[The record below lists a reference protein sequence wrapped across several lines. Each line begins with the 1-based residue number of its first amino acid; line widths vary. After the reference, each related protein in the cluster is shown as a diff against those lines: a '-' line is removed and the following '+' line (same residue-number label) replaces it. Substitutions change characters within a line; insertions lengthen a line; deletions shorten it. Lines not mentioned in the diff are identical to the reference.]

1 MKEEAATTR
10 TDEPAAITTGF
21 VHGRAGSETSAAMR
35 GLFGRDSIYVGL
47 WGLQLG
53 FSALITPV
61 ATRLLS
67 SESYGRTMAATAV
80 MQVLVAV
87 GSLSLQAAVQRQ
99 YAHQDDGPRQAR
111 RLVTLAIIVSLATF
125 VVADL
130 TGPAWS
136 SLLRLEPYDGAVR
149 YAVAWAA
156 MTAISNAALG
166 WIRSRDRL
174 RAFAAVSLLQSVGAA
189 LLSLALIVLVRRT
202 ASEFILG
209 ELLAQVA
216 AVLVALLVTR
226 PLRIRRADLTM
237 VRRGLAFASVLA
249 PAAVA
254 GLALDSAD
262 RLIIQH
268 GLGSTAVARYSVAY
282 NIGAIPVIL
291 LAVLDSSWWPRM
303 FALSRGARSAV
314 MSQSRNAIYALLI
327 PTMIGIS
334 AGTPFALAAW
344 VPPRYHPGGLLLVVA
359 LLSVSSLPIAGG
371 LAATRV
377 LLVAGA
383 TRSIASRTVVAS
395 GLTVALTVA
404 LVSALKLNGAALATL
419 LGFALLH
426 ALLARAAG
434 AVQPLARPPL
444 SLVAKCLAAALIAV
458 GLTQLPTGVPF
469 LTLRAL
475 IALACLALF
484 ASLLCDLIAPRRFP
498 RVSLIA
504 SRVHLVPGDD

>member
-1 MKEEAATTR
+1 MC
-10 TDEPAAITTGF
+10 I
-21 VHGRAGSETSAAMR
+21 
-35 GLFGRDSIYVGL
+35 RDS
-47 WGLQLG
+47 
-53 FSALITPV
+53 
-61 ATRLLS
+61 
-67 SESYGRTMAATAV
+67 
-80 MQVLVAV
+80 
-87 GSLSLQAAVQRQ
+87 
-99 YAHQDDGPRQAR
+99 
-111 RLVTLAIIVSLATF
+111 
-125 VVADL
+125 
-130 TGPAWS
+130 
-136 SLLRLEPYDGAVR
+136 
-149 YAVAWAA
+149 
-156 MTAISNAALG
+156 
-166 WIRSRDRL
+166 DRL

-434 AVQPLARPPL
+434 AVPVSYTHLL
-444 SLVAKCLAAALIAV
+444 S
-458 GLTQLPTGVPF
+458 P
-469 LTLRAL
+469 
-475 IALACLALF
+475 
-484 ASLLCDLIAPRRFP
+484 CDC
-498 RVSLIA
+498 
-504 SRVHLVPGDD
+504 